1 MEFLTHAAAAFSFL
15 NLTLAVTG
23 LLVGIFLG
31 ALPGLSS
38 TFACAVMLPVTF
50 TMAPVTAL
58 IFLGTVYM
66 GSTYGGS
73 FAAILVNTPGTPQS
87 ITTTFDGFPMAQR
100 GDGGLALS
108 IACLASVVGGL
119 IGIAAF
125 LWLAP
130 PLAKIALLF
139 GPAEYFWLA
148 LFGLTIIASLSE
160 GNLIKGLIS
169 GFLGLLL
176 SQIGISVVSGD
187 ARFTYES
194 IALVG
199 GIPIIPATI
208 GLLCLPVVIDLI
220 ATPEHHLKAPLNGNS
235 SRVSESAQIVWG
247 QKTNLTRSSILGT
260 VIGIIPAAGGAVASL
275 VAYAEASRASS
286 QNESYGEGAP
296 GGVVAS
302 ESANN
307 ATVGSGLIP
316 TFVLG
321 IPGTPP
327 DAVILGAM
335 LVHGVQIGPKL
346 FSEHGDVVYTFVSG
360 MLIATILMLPIGLF
374 LGRYIYRLVILTPKT
389 FLVPTIA
396 MMTLI
401 GAFAIQNNYHDVV
414 LMLGLGISAWV
425 LGRFGFPAAPIVLG
439 LLLGPIAEQGF
450 AQAMMIGQAKGDVF
464 GMFFGNN
471 LSRALIAITVAAIVL
486 PPLIRSYSSARY
498 RIQKHAEG

>member
-1 MEFLTHAAAAFSFL
+1 MEFLSQAAEAFTVVNVLVALS
-15 NLTLAVTG
+15 G
-23 LLVGIFLG
+23 LLIGIVMG

-66 GSTYGGS
+66 GSTYGGA

-87 ITTTFDGFPMAQR
+87 ISTTFDGFPMAQR
-100 GDGGLALS
+100 GDGGMALS
-108 IACLASVVGGL
+108 IACMSSVAGGL
-119 IGIAAF
+119 IGIFAF

-130 PLAKIALLF
+130 PLAKVALLF

-160 GNLIKGLIS
+160 GNMLKGLIS

-176 SQIGISVVSGD
+176 SQIGVSVVSGD
-187 ARFTYES
+187 ARFTYETM
-194 IALVG
+194 ALIG

-208 GLLCLPVVIDLI
+208 GLLCLPVVIDLMSN
-220 ATPEHHLKAPLNGNS
+220 AGHHLEAPRDSGNS
-235 SRVSESAQIVWG
+235 QAGQAARAMWAQ
-247 QKTNLTRSSILGT
+247 KFNLLRSSVIGT
-260 VIGIIPAAGGAVASL
+260 IIGIIPAAGGAVASL
-275 VAYAEASRASS
+275 VAYAEASRAAGRD
-286 QNESYGEGAP
+286 ERYGEGEP
-296 GGVVAS
+296 GGIVAS

-307 ATVGSGLIP
+307 ATVGSGLVP

-346 FSEHGDVVYTFVSG
+346 FTQYGDVVYTFVTG
-360 MLIATILMLPIGLF
+360 MLFATIMMLPVGLF
-374 LGRYIYRLVILTPKT
+374 LGRYIYAIVVKTPKT
-389 FLVPTIA
+389 FLVPMVA
-396 MMTLI
+396 LMTLI

-414 LMLGLGISAWV
+414 LMLCLGIAGW
-425 LGRFGFPAAPIVLG
+425 LLNRFGFPTAPVVLG

-450 AQAMMIGQAKGDVF
+450 AQALMIGEAKGDVF
-464 GMFFGNN
+464 GEFFGN
-471 LSRALIAITVAAIVL
+471 TVSIILVLTILAAVVL
-486 PPLIRSYSSARY
+486 PPLFRAHSASRY
-498 RIQKHAEG
+498 RVIPDAAE

>member
-1 MEFLTHAAAAFSFL
+1 MEFFTHAAEAF
-15 NLTLAVTG
+15 TLVNIVVALLG
-23 LLVGIFLG
+23 LVIGIVMG

-66 GSTYGGS
+66 GSTYGGA

-87 ITTTFDGFPMAQR
+87 ISTTFDGFPMAKR
-100 GDGGLALS
+100 GDGGMALS
-108 IACLASVVGGL
+108 IACMSSVAGGL
-119 IGIAAF
+119 IGIFAF

-160 GNLIKGLIS
+160 GNMLKGLIS

-176 SQIGISVVSGD
+176 SQIGISVISGD
-187 ARFTYES
+187 ARFTYETT
-194 IALVG
+194 ALIG

-208 GLLCLPVVIDLI
+208 GLLCLPVVIDLMSD
-220 ATPEHHLKAPLNGNS
+220 AGHHLDAPKDAGGS
-235 SRVSESAQIVWG
+235 QARQAASAVWV
-247 QKTNLTRSSILGT
+247 QKFNLMRSSIIGT

-275 VAYAEASRASS
+275 VSYAEASRASKPH
-286 QNESYGEGAP
+286 EKYGKGEP
-296 GGVVAS
+296 GGIVAS

-346 FSEHGDVVYTFVSG
+346 FTEHGDVVYTFVAG
-360 MLIATILMLPIGLF
+360 MLFATVMMLPVGLL
-374 LGRYIYRLVILTPKT
+374 LGRYIYSIVVKTPKT
-389 FLVPTIA
+389 FLVPTVA
-396 MMTLI
+396 LMTVV

-414 LMLGLGISAWV
+414 LMLCLGIAGWV
-425 LGRFGFPAAPIVLG
+425 LTRFGFPTAPIVLG

-450 AQAMMIGQAKGDVF
+450 AQAMMIGEAKGDF
-464 GMFFGNN
+464 IGMFFGNTV
-471 LSRALIAITVAAIVL
+471 SIILIVSIIAAVAL
-486 PPLIRSYSSARY
+486 PPLLRTYSSARY
-498 RIQKHAEG
+498 RVVPDAAE

>member
-1 MEFLTHAAAAFSFL
+1 MEFLTHAAEAFTPINVVVAL
-15 NLTLAVTG
+15 TG
-23 LLVGIFLG
+23 LLIGIVLG

-66 GSTYGGS
+66 GSTYGGA

-87 ITTTFDGFPMAQR
+87 ISTTFDGFPMAQR
-100 GDGGLALS
+100 GDGGMALS
-108 IACLASVVGGL
+108 IACISSVVGGL
-119 IGIAAF
+119 IGIFSF

-160 GNLIKGLIS
+160 GNLLKGLIS

-187 ARFTYES
+187 ARFTYETT
-194 IALVG
+194 ALIG

-208 GLLCLPVVIDLI
+208 GLLCLPVVIDLM
-220 ATPEHHLKAPLNGNS
+220 ANAAHHLEAPKNSGSSQAGQAAKA
-235 SRVSESAQIVWG
+235 VWR
-247 QKTNLTRSSILGT
+247 QKFNLARSSIIGT
-260 VIGIIPAAGGAVASL
+260 IIGIIPAAGGAVASL
-275 VAYAEASRASS
+275 VSYAEASRAAGKDE
-286 QNESYGEGAP
+286 QYGKGEP
-296 GGVVAS
+296 GGIVAS

-307 ATVGSGLIP
+307 ATVGSGLVP

-346 FSEHGDVVYTFVSG
+346 FTEHGHVVYTFVAG
-360 MLIATILMLPIGLF
+360 MLFATIMLLPIGLL
-374 LGRYIYRLVILTPKT
+374 LGRYIYSIVVKTPKT
-389 FLVPTIA
+389 FLVPMVA
-396 MMTLI
+396 LMTLI

-414 LMLGLGISAWV
+414 LMLCLGIAGWI
-425 LGRFGFPAAPIVLG
+425 LMRFGFPTAPIVLG

-450 AQAMMIGQAKGDVF
+450 AQAMMIGEAKGDIF
-464 GMFFGNN
+464 GMFFGNTV
-471 LSRALIAITVAAIVL
+471 SQILIATIVAAVVL
-486 PPLIRSYSSARY
+486 PTLVRSYSSGRY
-498 RIQKHAEG
+498 RTVPNAAE